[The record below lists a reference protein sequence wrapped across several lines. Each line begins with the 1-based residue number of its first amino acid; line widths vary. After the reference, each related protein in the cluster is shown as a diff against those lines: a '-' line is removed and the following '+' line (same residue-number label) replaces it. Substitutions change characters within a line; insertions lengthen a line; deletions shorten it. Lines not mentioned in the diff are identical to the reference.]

1 MITRICLIRHG
12 ETAWNAERR
21 LQGQLDVELN
31 KNGHA
36 QAVALARWLVKT
48 EMIQEVFSSDLSRA
62 WRTAESIAS
71 AFGLEPRV
79 LPEMRERR
87 YGIFEGLTYAEA
99 RRLHPEAYAAH
110 DARIPDFVI
119 PGGGESLLQF
129 RDRVTS
135 CLESL
140 VENHGGKTMAVVVH
154 GGVLDIVNRYLRGN
168 ALDVP
173 RDFRIPNTGLNWVVR
188 EKGLWRIES
197 WGQTPHLD
205 ARSLDELK

>member
-1 MITRICLIRHG
+1 MITRICMIRHG

-21 LQGQLDVELN
+21 LQGQLDVALN
-31 KNGHA
+31 KNGLA
-36 QAVALARWLVKT
+36 QAAAVGRWLLKT
-48 EMIQEVFSSDLSRA
+48 ERIQEVFSSDLSRA
-62 WRTAESIAS
+62 WHTAEAIAS
-71 AFGLEPRV
+71 VFGLEPRR

-87 YGIFEGLTYAEA
+87 YGVFEGLTYAEA

-110 DARIPDFVI
+110 DARIPDFVV

-129 RDRVTS
+129 HGRVTS

-140 VENHGGKTMAVVVH
+140 VERHGGKTLAVVVH

-168 ALDVP
+168 ALDIP

-188 EKGLWRIES
+188 EGERWRIES

-205 ARSLDELK
+205 ANSLDELK